1 VTKTSKRDI
10 AVNIGALT
18 MTVQNAI
25 GHEHRLSPIAQHAA
39 SIFAAKLQQR
49 AAQSGA
55 RSLTNPSI
63 DSLNASP
70 LNFDLQRMSNDQ
82 AAHAIASAWL
92 NAVALRLK
100 F

>member
-1 VTKTSKRDI
+1 MPGNKQTTL
-10 AVNIGALT
+10 NIGALT
-18 MTVQNAI
+18 MNVQNAI

-49 AAQSGA
+49 AARPDA
-55 RSLTNPSI
+55 PRLTRATI
-63 DSLNASP
+63 ESLNASALH
-70 LNFDLQRMSNDQ
+70 LNLQQMSNEQ
-82 AAHAIASAWL
+82 AAHAVASAWL